1 MTAALATKVDVV
13 VEIFYSGTW
22 HVVPV
27 YTRDSISITG
37 AVPNFATVSSPAQ
50 CTLSIQNTS
59 ELYSPLNP
67 SSGLYG
73 LIGQNTPIRVTADS
87 VVVFAGE
94 IETWQQEWAQRTDVD
109 KWVVVTAYGILRRI
123 NKPGVAAPELSALA
137 RAYRSTGILAPGLL
151 AYWRLEEGPE
161 ADAPASSVTGLG
173 PLSLRTGVTLGAAR
187 DVQNGSYPYAV
198 LDGSLGTAL
207 QGAFVDVALPTST
220 AGFFAWGGTFKGTMP
235 KLSTAKA
242 VIYQGTRVYFATG
255 AITDAQVIIYAKWT
269 GTAFDTTNCGVD
281 VILTGGTSFGSV
293 LGAVANFNLFDGDA
307 HDIQVRM
314 RQSGADVIGELWIDG
329 VLADDATSAA
339 KTLGAPNLL
348 VGPYVS
354 IGSLGGTAADMT
366 DTTLGFGHYGINTS
380 ASVGTLHTAAAGH
393 LGEPAG
399 TRIQRLFT
407 EDGLPITIQGTAA
420 DTELMGP
427 QVPGSL
433 MTLVGHCLE
442 VDQGLLFD
450 TRASLG
456 VTYRTIKSLYNQ
468 SVAAA
473 LVFNGSS
480 IKHPLR
486 PVDDTQNTVN
496 DVTVQRFQGGQT
508 QVVRNTGVRNVQEP
522 TADPQGV
529 GRYPRKLRP
538 YLYLDSQTGNQAS
551 WRVHVGTD
559 PDVRYPSVEVDL
571 SAMVVGGLSALK
583 AVVSAMGVGDRF
595 TIANLPA
602 TAGPDG
608 ADQLVLGYSHTIESH
623 HWTMR
628 LNAFSAAPY
637 EVFELESV
645 VGNRGRISPAIG
657 GTTANEAIDTTET
670 AIDIIS
676 TTTRWIDS
684 ATYPT
689 MFPFD
694 WIIGGERMTVTA
706 MSGTGLTQT
715 ATVVRSVNG
724 IVKTHAIGAPVAL
737 FKPAVLAL

>member
-1 MTAALATKVDVV
+1 MSASLATKVDLV
-13 VEIFYSGTW
+13 VEIFYSAAW

-27 YTRDSISITG
+27 YTRDSVNITG
-37 AVPNFATVSSPAQ
+37 AVPNFATVSSPAT

-59 ELYSPLNP
+59 GLYSPLSP
-67 SSGLYG
+67 TSGLYG

-94 IETWQQEWAQRTDVD
+94 IETWAQRWAERPDVD

-123 NKPGVAAPELSALA
+123 NKPGAAAPELSALA

-151 AYWRLEEGPE
+151 VYWSLEEGPE
-161 ADAPASSVTGLG
+161 ADAPASGVTGVAPLTLRSSVTM
-173 PLSLRTGVTLGAAR
+173 GAAR

-198 LDGSLGTAL
+198 LDGSLGVIGQA
-207 QGAFVDVALPTST
+207 AFVDVVLPTSV
-220 AGFFAWGGTFKGTMP
+220 AGFFAWGATFKGTMP
-235 KLSTAKA
+235 RLSTAKA
-242 VIYQGTRVYFATG
+242 VIYQAARVYFATG
-255 AITDAQVIIYAKWT
+255 AITDVQVLIYAKWT
-269 GTAFDTTNCGVD
+269 GSAFDTTNCGVD
-281 VILTGGTSFGSV
+281 VILTGGTPFGSV
-293 LGAVANFNLFDGDA
+293 IGGVGNFNLFDGDA

-314 RQSGADVIGELWIDG
+314 TQVGADVLGQLYIDG
-329 VLADDATSAA
+329 TLADDATSAA

-354 IGSLGGTAADMT
+354 TGSLGGTATDAT
-366 DTTLGFGHYGINTS
+366 DTILAFGHYGINTS
-380 ASVGTLHTAAAGH
+380 ASVGTLHTAASGH
-393 LGEPAG
+393 VSEPAA

-407 EDGLPITIQGTAA
+407 EDGLPITIDGTAA
-420 DTELMGP
+420 ESELMGP

-450 TRASLG
+450 TRDSLG

-473 LVFNGSS
+473 LVFNGGG
-480 IKHPLR
+480 IRHPLE
-486 PVDDTQNTVN
+486 PVDDTANTVN
-496 DVTVQRFQGGQT
+496 DVTVQRIQGGQT
-508 QVVRNTGVRNVQEP
+508 QVVRQTGVRNVQEP

-529 GRYPRKLRP
+529 GRYPRRLR
-538 YLYLDSQTGNQAS
+538 LYLAADSQTGNQAS

-559 PDVRYPSVEVDL
+559 PDVRYPSVEIDL
-571 SAMVVGGLSALK
+571 SALILAGLSALK
-583 AVVSAMGVGDRF
+583 AAVSAMGPGDRF
-595 TIANLPA
+595 TIANLPE

-608 ADQLVLGYSHTIESH
+608 ADQLMLGYVHTIDSH

-637 EVFELESV
+637 EVFELEST
-645 VGNRGRISPAIG
+645 VGNRPRISPAIG
-657 GTTANEAIDTTET
+657 ATTVSEVLDTTET
-670 AIDIIS
+670 GVDIIS
-676 TTTRWIDS
+676 TTTRFIDS
-684 ATYPT
+684 ATYPA

-694 WIIGGERMTVTA
+694 WTIGGERMTVTA